1 MALRG
6 EANRRLVP
14 TRLLQQFTGNA
25 CSTSRAVRNARFH
38 FRSLYYCT
46 ALTRP
51 HSRLSRT
58 ALQDL
63 EVWTHFQYDS
73 QLNSVPLFTSPTS
86 RTLYTDASS
95 GVGWGGVLP
104 PLQVQELVSSGR
116 SGPSRDVDCTTPSR
130 GGGDPRSPLAHEHQ
144 RSLTLG
150 RGPAPAA
157 HQLQGT
163 AGCSPQSVGLT
174 IGPPRT
180 SRLAVLRQH
189 HRRPAPSQGDK
200 PFATGCWTGTLVA
213 DSFGKVCY
221 CPLALRL

>member
-104 PLQVQELVSSGR
+104 PLHMQE
-116 SGPSRDVDCTTPSR
+116 
-130 GGGDPRSPLAHEHQ
+130 
-144 RSLTLG
+144 LTLG